1 MAHSAANKKNKIL
14 SRILK
19 SPPPSKYPIDCEMGF
34 VNLTAAEFE
43 LSVGKFRSQVPQLTW
58 HFMCGH
64 TWEWSAYTHAMD

>member
-1 MAHSAANKKNKIL
+1 MARSAANKKNKIL

-19 SPPPSKYPIDCEMGF
+19 SPPAKYPIACEMGF

-58 HFMCGH
+58 HFMGRY